1 MKKLF
6 VSLLVIAA
14 SLNVMA
20 LDLTAKAQL
29 TLKSAN
35 GVTDELYLVQA
46 SDLKAG
52 LNGSYCGLVPSL
64 DSKPVAFYAY
74 FDSKEYVTFGTK
86 DLGTM
91 AFGLK
96 TNAETDYTLTAT
108 NVEGTQ
114 TLYIYDEVDKK
125 YFELKENEVYSF
137 TATANE
143 TNTTRFHL
151 AAAPAPAVPGICH
164 QNGKLEITA
173 YKGANVQVVEYDDNT
188 KVAVPAT
195 DITLDYQEIDLANV
209 AAGKQYVVIVTMGAD
224 VEKLVIK
231 K

>member
-1 MKKLF
+1 MKKLI

-20 LDLTAKAQL
+20 LDITAKAQL

-35 GVTDELYLVQA
+35 KTDDLYLVQA
-46 SDLKAG
+46 SDLNAG
-52 LNGSYCGLVPSL
+52 LNDGYCAVVPGLA
-64 DSKPVAFYAY
+64 SKSIAFYAF
-74 FDSKEYVTFGTK
+74 FDSKEYSTFGTK
-86 DLGTM
+86 DLGTL

-96 TNAETDYTLTAT
+96 TNDATDYTLTAT
-108 NVEGTQ
+108 NVEG

-125 YFELKENEVYSF
+125 YFELKENAVYSF

-143 TNTTRFHL
+143 TNNTRFHL

-164 QNGKLEITA
+164 QNGKLEFTL
-173 YKGANVQVVEYDDNT
+173 YNGASVQVVGYEDNT
-188 KVAVPAT
+188 VVAVPAT

-209 AAGKQYVVIVTMGAD
+209 ADGQYLVIVTKAD
-224 VEKLVIK
+224 QTEEKLVIK

>member
-1 MKKLF
+1 MKKIIL
-6 VSLLVIAA
+6 SLLVFAA
-14 SLNVMA
+14 ISVSA
-20 LDLTAKAQL
+20 ATTAKAKITITGVQTGNNGTV
-29 TLKSAN
+29 TLLQNDSYADAFDANASA
-35 GVTDELYLVQA
+35 VMSMADRKVALYAWYNNTEYQIF
-46 SDLKAG
+46 
-52 LNGSYCGLVPSL
+52 GS
-64 DSKPVAFYAY
+64 
-74 FDSKEYVTFGTK
+74 K
-86 DLGTM
+86 DLGTL

-96 TNAETDYTLTAT
+96 TDASTDYTLKAT
-108 NVEGTQ
+108 NVAG

-125 YFELKENEVYSF
+125 YFELKENETYAF

-143 TNTTRFHL
+143 TNNTRFHL